1 MLIPFAIQ
9 QKLAQHCKATVLQ
22 KKIFLNIQYI
32 PAILFVVTYSH
43 TQGLPKHL

>member
-9 QKLAQHCKATVLQ
+9 QKLAQHCKQLYS

-43 TQGLPKHL
+43 TQGLPKRF